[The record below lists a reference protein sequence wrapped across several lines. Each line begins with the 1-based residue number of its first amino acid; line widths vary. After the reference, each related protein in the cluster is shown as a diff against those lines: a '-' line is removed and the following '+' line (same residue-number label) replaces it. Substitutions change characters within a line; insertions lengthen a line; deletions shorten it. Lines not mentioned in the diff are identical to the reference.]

1 MRMAC
6 LIRCLQKVA
15 VGTIHL
21 VDDLVN
27 RSFDRFTGALNI
39 DQAPRLGWSQ
49 RDSVEIAKRSNQ
61 AGCTKR
67 RHEIKP

>member
-39 DQAPRLGWSQ
+39 DQAPRVGWSQ
-49 RDSVEIAKRSNQ
+49 RYSVYIEERSNQ

>member
-6 LIRCLQKVA
+6 PIRCLQKVA
-15 VGTIHL
+15 VGAIHQ

-27 RSFDRFTGALNI
+27 RSFDRFTGALNVY
-39 DQAPRLGWSQ
+39 QAPRSGRSQ

-61 AGCTKR
+61 AGCTKVG
-67 RHEIKP
+67 HVIKL